1 MSERALLFLIVALT
15 VPSLIHPAIRPILV
29 CAVSD
34 VASKDIE
41 GFIATQFSIVI
52 VALMLVPGPPTIPN
66 RPPMLYPSPVALILL
81 VL

>member
-1 MSERALLFLIVALT
+1 MVALT

-29 CAVSD
+29 CAISD

-41 GFIATQFSIVI
+41 GFIAMQFSIVI
-52 VALMLVPGPPTIPN
+52 VALIFVPGPPTIPN
-66 RPPMLYPSPVALILL
+66 NPPILYPSPVALILL